1 MNGLFKTNLQLH
13 AKTLLR
19 ANGESV
25 SYFSGSNVV
34 RVQSVRGQST
44 WEEMTA
50 TETVVTMKTVDFLFD
65 VSTFRWSD
73 GEPVKPMKGD
83 FIVDDSGSRFE
94 VLKGSD
100 ATVANW
106 SDPYKKMIR
115 VHTTQRFEN

>member
-1 MNGLFKTNLQLH
+1 
-13 AKTLLR
+13 
-19 ANGESV
+19 
-25 SYFSGSNVV
+25 
-34 RVQSVRGQST
+34 
-44 WEEMTA
+44 
-50 TETVVTMKTVDFLFD
+50 LFD